1 MKVQYIAIGV
11 AVVLAGISVM
21 VLTGILPGMKS
32 NQEAREN
39 LLMWGFHDPDIMQAF
54 MGAAQ
59 DIEGASEIQYV
70 LKDINTW
77 ESDFLNTL
85 ARGGDDIPDIL
96 VFPSDYLQKHK
107 DKLSFAPI
115 AILTE
120 NAIKQ
125 QFVES
130 GDVFLS
136 AKGDVFGI
144 PFYADALVL
153 YWNKDLF
160 TQNLITLPP
169 KTWNEFSEISNKI
182 TRKDSTGTV
191 TVSGA
196 ALGRGINIKNT
207 PLITST
213 LFLQGGDEIIDQTGR
228 VVLGG
233 DRQSGSVIVRPAEDA
248 LRFMSD
254 FSNPRKTIQSWSPA
268 FPEAREAFVSQKLG
282 MYLGLMSEYK
292 EIKDINP
299 HLNFAVAPVPQL
311 KDSPRT
317 VTGGTLYAL
326 VVPKASPK
334 QQSAWTFAKYF
345 SNYAN
350 SSWYADESG
359 GVSLRRDVLP
369 QYQRESVRS
378 AFAEAALTLKLWAVP
393 DPKLAEQVF
402 REVVED
408 VALERATFRD
418 ALNKVKARLK

>member
-1 MKVQYIAIGV
+1 M
-11 AVVLAGISVM
+11 AGISVL
-21 VLTGILPGMKS
+21 VLTGILPGMRS

-54 MGAAQ
+54 MGVTQ

-350 SSWYADESG
+350 SSWYADASG
-359 GVSLRRDVLP
+359 GVSLRRDILP
-369 QYQRESVRS
+369 QYQRESMRS
-378 AFAEAALTLKLWAVP
+378 AFAEAALTLKLWMVP

>member
-1 MKVQYIAIGV
+1 MKTQYIAIGV
-11 AVVLAGISVM
+11 AVILAGISVL

-107 DKLSFAPI
+107 DKLSFAPA
-115 AILTE
+115 AILAE
-120 NAIKQ
+120 NEIKQ

-136 AKGDVFGI
+136 AKGEVFGI

-169 KTWNEFSEISNKI
+169 KTWNEF
-182 TRKDSTGTV
+182 
-191 TVSGA
+191 
-196 ALGRGINIKNT
+196 
-207 PLITST
+207 
-213 LFLQGGDEIIDQTGR
+213 
-228 VVLGG
+228 
-233 DRQSGSVIVRPAEDA
+233 AE
-248 LRFMSD
+248 

-299 HLNFAVAPVPQL
+299 HLNFAVASVPQL

-326 VVPKASPK
+326 VVP
-334 QQSAWTFAKYF
+334 
-345 SNYAN
+345 
-350 SSWYADESG
+350 
-359 GVSLRRDVLP
+359 
-369 QYQRESVRS
+369 
-378 AFAEAALTLKLWAVP
+378 
-393 DPKLAEQVF
+393 
-402 REVVED
+402 
-408 VALERATFRD
+408 
-418 ALNKVKARLK
+418 